1 MLTTREK
8 GEFPL
13 GQDAGKGNS
22 LDDIQSIR
30 DSEGLCG
37 LLLMRRV
44 AASCRE
50 EKTIRRRMLW
60 APSCRSL

>member
-30 DSEGLCG
+30 DLEGLCG

-50 EKTIRRRMLW
+50 EKTIR
-60 APSCRSL
+60 